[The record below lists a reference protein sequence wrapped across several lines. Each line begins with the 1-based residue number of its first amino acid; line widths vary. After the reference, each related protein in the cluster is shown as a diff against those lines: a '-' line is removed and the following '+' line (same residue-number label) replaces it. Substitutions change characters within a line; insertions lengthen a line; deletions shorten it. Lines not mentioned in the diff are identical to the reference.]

1 MIQQQ
6 LKYVV
11 QYFFSGFDHRFL
23 LGYSFS
29 LLPSSI
35 SAVGEYVCFITYLTV
50 LEITPYTLEGEL
62 NQIYN
67 VIFFLQDPNR
77 HTKSLDVF
85 VANFD
90 NGLAGAYFLDAFR
103 NSPPGN
109 QTLNWIFS
117 KSSSD
122 TLVDQIENGKAWAS
136 VYMNAD
142 TSYRLNQVIQAI
154 LAGNPSRVSYVPSS
168 ATTIVYD
175 QGRNFNTVNGYVL
188 PPIRAA
194 IAVASA
200 RYANYI
206 QSQAV
211 LYSNATV
218 ANVIAAIALANIT
231 YSPIG
236 STSIN
241 LHPALPYVS
250 FLATSLGYLFL
261 WLTMT
266 SLVMMGI
273 RITQPLAG
281 KIKIIDIVCIRIS
294 NTLFNALIV
303 SLIYSLIVLWFAD
316 FTQAVPFIRYWLFN
330 WLAAITFT
338 IIIALFVTNFG
349 PLAQMALILFLI
361 INLASSSS
369 NVTIELQ
376 NRFYR
381 IGYGLPLF
389 HCFSG
394 GRHLLFGSHTR
405 FNVDIAVLFAYYF
418 VAMIL
423 ILITG
428 IYRMRKQQALIIAK
442 NREEALKKMVPTRTM
457 NNKKV

>member
-1 MIQQQ
+1 M
-6 LKYVV
+6 
-11 QYFFSGFDHRFL
+11 
-23 LGYSFS
+23 
-29 LLPSSI
+29 
-35 SAVGEYVCFITYLTV
+35 
-50 LEITPYTLEGEL
+50 
-62 NQIYN
+62 
-67 VIFFLQDPNR
+67 
-77 HTKSLDVF
+77 
-85 VANFD
+85 ANFD
-90 NGLAGAYFLDAFR
+90 NGLAGTYFLEAFR

-117 KSSSD
+117 QSSND
-122 TLVDQIENGKAWAS
+122 TLVDQIEDGKAWAS
-136 VYMNAD
+136 VYMNAG
-142 TSYRLNQVIQAI
+142 TSDRLNQVIQSI
-154 LAGNPSRVSYVPSS
+154 STGNLSRLSYVPSS

-175 QGRNFNTVNGYVL
+175 QGRNFNTVNGYLL

-206 QSQAV
+206 QSQSV
-211 LYSNATV
+211 RRSNATV
-218 ANVIAAIALANIT
+218 ANVIAAVTLANIA

-241 LHPALPYVS
+241 LHPAVPYVS

-261 WLTMT
+261 WLTT
-266 SLVMMGI
+266 ASLVAMSV

-281 KIKIIDIVCIRIS
+281 KVKIIDIVFIRIS
-294 NTLFNALIV
+294 NTLFNGLII
-303 SLIYSLIVLWFAD
+303 SLIYSLVVLWFAD
-316 FTQAVPFIRYWLFN
+316 FTRAVPFIRFWLFN
-330 WLAAITFT
+330 WLCAITFT
-338 IIIALFVTNFG
+338 VIIALFVTNLG
-349 PLAQMALILFLI
+349 PLAQMALTLFLI

-369 NVTIELQ
+369 NLAIELQ

-394 GRHLLFGSHTR
+394 GRHLLFGSYTR
-405 FNVDIAVLFAYYF
+405 LNVDIAVLFAYCF
-418 VAMIL
+418 AALIL

-428 IYRMRKQQALIIAK
+428 IYRMRKQEALVIKK
-442 NREEALKKMVPTRTM
+442 NREEALKKMAPARVM